1 MENCIKHLFA
11 FLKFCLKLSFIGI
24 RDHSLELDISHS
36 LEPDINL
43 IKLSQSVE
51 FVLWKNE

>member
-1 MENCIKHLFA
+1 MENCIKLLFA